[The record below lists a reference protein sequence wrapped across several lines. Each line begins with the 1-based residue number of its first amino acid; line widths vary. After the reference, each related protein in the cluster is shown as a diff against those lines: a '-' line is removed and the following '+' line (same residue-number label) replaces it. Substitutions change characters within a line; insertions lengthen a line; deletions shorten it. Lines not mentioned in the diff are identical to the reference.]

1 MYALSPPT
9 HPSGLNTM
17 LRALHSCTRV
27 SSHSPVPAGAQP
39 RPLFSTK
46 VSRKFVQQSARVP
59 SEAVARRRFST
70 TICMAEAGTGAKL
83 DQSTPDSTWK
93 KVLSAQ
99 QYHIL
104 REKGTEPPGSG
115 QYNKH
120 YEKGVYK
127 CAGCGTPLYKSD
139 TKFNSGCGWPAFYD
153 ELPGA
158 VKRHED
164 NTFGMMRVEITCANC
179 GGHLGHEFKNEG
191 FPTPTDSRHCVNSV
205 SIKFEPTQ

>member
-1 MYALSPPT
+1 VSQIGVFVYALSPPT

-99 QYHIL
+99 QVNLPQHHVPKMLCMDVHGSSMRPLHLACSTTCASLASISQARMIVIL
-104 REKGTEPPGSG
+104 RFRAGSG
-115 QYNKH
+115 H
-120 YEKGVYK
+120 G
-127 CAGCGTPLYKSD
+127 L
-139 TKFNSGCGWPAFYD
+139 
-153 ELPGA
+153 GA
-158 VKRHED
+158 MAD
-164 NTFGMMRVEITCANC
+164 
-179 GGHLGHEFKNEG
+179 L
-191 FPTPTDSRHCVNSV
+191 D
-205 SIKFEPTQ
+205 